1 MTIRL
6 IDIDLEDGPDVVTT
20 LLLGELLHPTDE
32 DEIILRG
39 TARHVHR
46 LRRGPPPAAAPATT
60 ASAGYRL
67 ELAPNSRQDGLVLK
81 PMEVPRPKAGEVSVR
96 VKAGGLNFR
105 DVLQRIG
112 LLPEEA
118 FEGGYAGATLGMEFA
133 GEVLAVGSGVTAWKA
148 GDAVFGF
155 APGAFRSHLRL
166 PADSLFAKP
175 ATIGF
180 EAAATLPVAMLTAY
194 YSLHYQA
201 RLQRGERVLI
211 HGAAGGVGLAAIQY
225 AQHIGA
231 EIFASAG
238 TPAKRDFLRRL
249 GVQNIV
255 NSRSLAFADEVRRIT
270 GGEGVDVVLNSLAGE
285 ALHKG
290 VGLLRPY
297 GRFIELGKRDFW
309 ANTKLG
315 LQPFRNNIQFSGVDV
330 DRLLVDRPA
339 LVGTLLRELTA
350 LIAEGVFHP
359 LPQRTFPVTR
369 AAEAFRHLQQSR
381 HIGKV
386 VLSFDATPEV
396 PVETP
401 AGSFAVGADAT
412 YLITGGR
419 GGFGLATAEWLAA
432 KGARHLVLIGRSAE
446 TKPESEAALGRLRAE
461 GVTVREAA
469 LDVADGVALGALLDE
484 VKREMPP
491 LRGVVHCAAVIDD
504 AAIANLS
511 AERFLAVLR
520 PKLLGAWH
528 LDRLTRDLPL
538 DFFVLYSSAA
548 TLLGNLGQ
556 ANYVA
561 ANLYLEA
568 LAKQRRAAGLPGL
581 AMLWGAIG
589 GVGHLARHA
598 DVAKTMTERLG
609 VKLLA
614 PAEGLERMGQA
625 IVAGVGHLAVAD
637 LDWAKLMNLP
647 QLAKSPK
654 FAAVRPDVSAA
665 AGESSRSAEEFRA
678 LLASMAAGQ
687 RFGYVQQI
695 VIKQIATVL
704 RVPPSKLHPNQALLD
719 LGIDSLMVVE
729 LQLGFEQQ
737 LGISVSPVEL
747 MEITS
752 VAQLVRHI
760 ASKLGVESA
769 VPAVDTGA
777 PGSAVTID
785 TLPLD
790 VLDGAGSQMLA
801 RDRGDRAAV
810 RVT

>member
-1 MTIRL
+1 M
-6 IDIDLEDGPDVVTT
+6 
-20 LLLGELLHPTDE
+20 
-32 DEIILRG
+32 
-39 TARHVHR
+39 
-46 LRRGPPPAAAPATT
+46 
-60 ASAGYRL
+60 
-67 ELAPNSRQDGLVLK
+67 LK
-81 PMEVPRPKAGEVSVR
+81 PIEVPRPEAGEVTVR
-96 VKAGGLNFR
+96 VHAGGLNFR

-133 GEVLAVGSGVTAWKA
+133 GEVLAVGTGVTAWKP

-166 PADSLFAKP
+166 PADGLFAKP
-175 ATIGF
+175 ASISF
-180 EAAATLPVAMLTAY
+180 EAAATLPVAMLTTY
-194 YSLHYQA
+194 YSLHHLA

-225 AQHIGA
+225 AQRAGA

-238 TPAKRDFLRRL
+238 SPTKRDFLRRL

-255 NSRSLAFADEVRRIT
+255 DSRSLAFADEVRRLT

-290 VGLLRPY
+290 VALLRPY

-315 LQPFRNNIQFSGVDV
+315 LQPFRNNIQFCGVDV
-330 DRLLVDRPA
+330 DRLLLDRPVLA
-339 LVGTLLRELTA
+339 GTLLRELEG

-386 VLSFDATPEV
+386 VLSFDGMPELAA
-396 PVETP
+396 EAP
-401 AGSFAVGADAT
+401 AGNFTVQPDAT
-412 YLITGGR
+412 YLVTGGR

-432 KGARHLVLIGRSAE
+432 KGARHLVLVGRSAE
-446 TKPESEAALGRLRAE
+446 TKPESVAALGRLRDL
-461 GVTVREAA
+461 GVAVREAA
-469 LDVADGVALGALLDE
+469 VDVADGAALGALLDA

-504 AAIANLS
+504 AALANLT

-568 LAKQRRAAGLPGL
+568 LAEQRRAAGLPAL

-598 DVAKTMTERLG
+598 DVAKTMTDRLG

-614 PAEGLERMGQA
+614 PSEGLERMGQA
-625 IVAGVGHLAVAD
+625 IVAGIGHLAVAD
-637 LDWAKLMNLP
+637 LDWTKLMNLP

-665 AGESSRSAEEFRA
+665 AGDSSRSAEELRA

-704 RVPPSKLHPNQALLD
+704 RVPASKLHPNQALLD

-729 LQLGFEQQ
+729 LQLAFEQQ
-737 LGISVSPVEL
+737 FGISVSPVEL

-752 VAQLVRHI
+752 VAQLVRHV
-760 ASKLGVESA
+760 ASKLGIESA
-769 VPAVDTGA
+769 PAPADAAA
-777 PGSAVTID
+777 PASAVTID
-785 TLPLD
+785 TPPLD
-790 VLDGAGSQMLA
+790 VLDGVGSQVLA
-801 RDRGDRAAV
+801 RDRGDGAAV